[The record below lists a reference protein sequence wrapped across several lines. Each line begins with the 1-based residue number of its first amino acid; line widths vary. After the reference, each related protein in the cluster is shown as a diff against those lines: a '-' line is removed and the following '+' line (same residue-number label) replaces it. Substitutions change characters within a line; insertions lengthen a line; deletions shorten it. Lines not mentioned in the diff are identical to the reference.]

1 MILTRLIGG
10 LGNQMFQYAAGK
22 RLSELHN
29 TELKLDISPLLTG
42 YNREYSL
49 DVFNICAVVA
59 TREEID
65 NFRRPPSLLSRFLL
79 RKDMKGQYY
88 TYKEPHFQFDEQF
101 LSLPDNTY
109 LEGYWQ
115 SWKYF
120 DDISDLLRRDFSF
133 KSFDTSGID
142 TVLQQIRDFESVA
155 IHIRLGDYLKNPET
169 NSFHGVC
176 SPEYYDASIEY
187 IVNRVGSPH
196 LFVFSDDISLAKE
209 RYPFSALPVTYVEGH
224 TGEKSHLDMFLMSQC
239 RHFIIANSTFS
250 WWGAWLGSHPGK
262 IVIAPEK
269 WFNDPGIITKDLY
282 LPDWIQI

>member
-29 TELKLDISPLLTG
+29 VELKLDISPLLKG
-42 YNREYSL
+42 YTRDYSL
-49 DVFNICAVVA
+49 DVFNLRAEVA
-59 TREEID
+59 KGKEID
-65 NFRRPPSLLSRFLL
+65 KFRRPLSLLHRFLF
-79 RKDMKGQYY
+79 KSGMKGPYY
-88 TYKEPHFQFDEQF
+88 IYEEPHFHFDEKF

-109 LEGYWQ
+109 IEGYWQ

-142 TVLQQIRDFESVA
+142 MVLQQIQDSESVA
-155 IHIRLGDYLKNPET
+155 IHIRLGDYLRNPET

-176 SPEYYDASIEY
+176 SPKYYDASIKY

-196 LFVFSDDISLAKE
+196 FFVFSDDISLAKE
-209 RYPFSALPVTYVEGH
+209 RYPFSNLPVTYVEGH
-224 TGEKSHLDMFLMSQC
+224 PGKKSHLDMFLMSRC

-250 WWGAWLGSHPGK
+250 WWGAWLSTNPEK

-269 WFNDPGIITKDLY
+269 WFNDPQIDTSDLI
-282 LPDWIQI
+282 PEHWIKL